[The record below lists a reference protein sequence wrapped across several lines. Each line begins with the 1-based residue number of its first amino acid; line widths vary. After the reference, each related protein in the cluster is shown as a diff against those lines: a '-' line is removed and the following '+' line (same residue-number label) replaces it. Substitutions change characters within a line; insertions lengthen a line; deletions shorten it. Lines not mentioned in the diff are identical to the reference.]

1 MHKVTL
7 LARIILLTRMPAFP
21 LVRPLGVAAMLMA
34 LFACGSADED
44 EIQAEVTAILERV
57 PIGTPFMEAPAAM
70 GALGFSCVAE
80 RREIVDAQGGVLGTE
95 SHFSCAREHSQW
107 LICTKRTR
115 VVLLQLNG
123 KLSNILVNVGRF
135 CS

>member
-1 MHKVTL
+1 LSFVSRQSSVVTC
-7 LARIILLTRMPAFP
+7 AA
-21 LVRPLGVAAMLMA
+21 VAAL
-34 LFACGSADED
+34 LCGCGSADED
-44 EIQAEVTAILERV
+44 EIQAEATAILERV
-57 PIGTPFMEAPAAM
+57 PLGTPFMDTPAAM
-70 GALGFSCVAE
+70 GELGFSCAAE
-80 RREIVDAQGGVLGTE
+80 RREITDAQGGVLGTE

-107 LICTKRTR
+107 LICTRRTR